1 MVCGDAF
8 LLDFWC
14 GFAEIFILFLFLF
27 AVLQFYETKRFA
39 VFRIQCGLRFS
50 YAGAPV
56 LCYSL
61 RFLNVCLC
69 CYAVFLTPPPPH
81 QTLTP
86 PSNFDLKTEL
96 GHYTTRYHRTEQL
109 RHPETQTD
117 LPMNGLKNCLLR
129 ILLGY
134 FFITPKCSWSIFK
147 VENFILSLHVT
158 NLDFPDFRCKVA
170 LKSICSLKNHY
181 GSCSL
186 EQEVSGLAN

>member
-1 MVCGDAF
+1 MNYSNKVLFLSFDLKLSQIEWVVTSVFSFHVMVCGDAV

-69 CYAVFLTPPPPH
+69 CYAVFLTPPPPL

-96 GHYTTRYHRTEQL
+96 GHYKISPDRTTS
-109 RHPETQTD
+109 
-117 LPMNGLKNCLLR
+117 
-129 ILLGY
+129 
-134 FFITPKCSWSIFK
+134 TPR
-147 VENFILSLHVT
+147 
-158 NLDFPDFRCKVA
+158 D
-170 LKSICSLKNHY
+170 
-181 GSCSL
+181 
-186 EQEVSGLAN
+186 AN

>member
-1 MVCGDAF
+1 M
-8 LLDFWC
+8 
-14 GFAEIFILFLFLF
+14 
-27 AVLQFYETKRFA
+27 RFA
-39 VFRIQCGLRFS
+39 VF
-50 YAGAPV
+50 
-56 LCYSL
+56 LCRGSCPML
-61 RFLNVCLC
+61 FF
-69 CYAVFLTPPPPH
+69 AVFKRMSVLLRGVFNPPPPPH

-147 VENFILSLHVT
+147 VENFILSLRVT

>member
-61 RFLNVCLC
+61 RFLMMSVLLRG
-69 CYAVFLTPPPPH
+69 VFNPPPPPTKPLRPPPIS
-81 QTLTP
+81 TLKL
-86 PSNFDLKTEL
+86 NWD
-96 GHYTTRYHRTEQL
+96 TTLQDITGQNNCD
-109 RHPETQTD
+109 TQRRK
-117 LPMNGLKNCLLR
+117 L
-129 ILLGY
+129 
-134 FFITPKCSWSIFK
+134 
-147 VENFILSLHVT
+147 
-158 NLDFPDFRCKVA
+158 
-170 LKSICSLKNHY
+170 ICP
-181 GSCSL
+181 
-186 EQEVSGLAN
+186 

>member
-39 VFRIQCGLRFS
+39 VFRTQCGLRFS

-61 RFLNVCLC
+61 RFLNVCLF
-69 CYAVFLTPPPPH
+69 CYAVFLTPPPPTKPLRPPPIS
-81 QTLTP
+81 TLKL
-86 PSNFDLKTEL
+86 NWD
-96 GHYTTRYHRTEQL
+96 TTRYNRTEQL
-109 RHPETQTD
+109 RHPEMQTD

-134 FFITPKCSWSIFK
+134 FF
-147 VENFILSLHVT
+147 
-158 NLDFPDFRCKVA
+158 
-170 LKSICSLKNHY
+170 HY
-181 GSCSL
+181 T
-186 EQEVSGLAN
+186 

>member
-1 MVCGDAF
+1 MTRILHVVGEQRGCLTSVMVDQSKPKQGRDWSTSTIVLRIHKQSSFLTFSRKFELVNNLTLRLCSKFTNIGNNFLVMVCGDAV

-69 CYAVFLTPPPPH
+69 CYAVFLTPAPPPNPYAPL
-81 QTLTP
+81 Q
-86 PSNFDLKTEL
+86 
-96 GHYTTRYHRTEQL
+96 
-109 RHPETQTD
+109 
-117 LPMNGLKNCLLR
+117 
-129 ILLGY
+129 
-134 FFITPKCSWSIFK
+134 
-147 VENFILSLHVT
+147 
-158 NLDFPDFRCKVA
+158 FRP
-170 LKSICSLKNHY
+170 
-181 GSCSL
+181 
-186 EQEVSGLAN
+186 

>member
-1 MVCGDAF
+1 MVCGDAV

-50 YAGAPV
+50 YVILCGFKRMSV
-56 LCYSL
+56 LLSG
-61 RFLNVCLC
+61 
-69 CYAVFLTPPPPH
+69 VFTPPPP
-81 QTLTP
+81 TLTP

-147 VENFILSLHVT
+147 VENFILSLRVT

-186 EQEVSGLAN
+186 EQEVSGFAN

>member
-39 VFRIQCGLRFS
+39 VFRIQYGLRFS

-69 CYAVFLTPPPPH
+69 CYVVFLPPPPPH

-96 GHYTTRYHRTEQL
+96 GHYKISPDRTTSTPRDANWFAHERPKKLSATYTSRLFFSLHL
-109 RHPETQTD
+109 NVPEAY
-117 LPMNGLKNCLLR
+117 LKLKILSFLYKSLTWISQISDVKLLWSQYVLLR
-129 ILLGY
+129 TIMAHVLLN
-134 FFITPKCSWSIFK
+134 K
-147 VENFILSLHVT
+147 
-158 NLDFPDFRCKVA
+158 
-170 LKSICSLKNHY
+170 KSRVLLIS
-181 GSCSL
+181 
-186 EQEVSGLAN
+186 

>member
-1 MVCGDAF
+1 MVCGDAV

-69 CYAVFLTPPPPH
+69 CYAVFLTPPPTKPLRPPPIS
-81 QTLTP
+81 TLKL
-86 PSNFDLKTEL
+86 NWD
-96 GHYTTRYHRTEQL
+96 TTRYHRTEQL
-109 RHPETQTD
+109 RHPEMQTD

-134 FFITPKCSWSIFK
+134 FF
-147 VENFILSLHVT
+147 
-158 NLDFPDFRCKVA
+158 
-170 LKSICSLKNHY
+170 HY
-181 GSCSL
+181 T
-186 EQEVSGLAN
+186 

>member
-1 MVCGDAF
+1 MRFCSIFGAVLRKFLFYFCFYLRYCSFTKQNGLRYLEFNAVCGF
-8 LLDFWC
+8 PM
-14 GFAEIFILFLFLF
+14 LFF
-27 AVLQFYETKRFA
+27 AV
-39 VFRIQCGLRFS
+39 
-50 YAGAPV
+50 
-56 LCYSL
+56 
-61 RFLNVCLC
+61 LNVCLC
-69 CYAVFLTPPPPH
+69 CYPVFLPPPPP
-81 QTLTP
+81 TLTP

-134 FFITPKCSWSIFK
+134 FFITPRCSWSIFK
-147 VENFILSLHVT
+147 VENFILSLRVT

-186 EQEVSGLAN
+186 EQEVSGFAN

>member
-69 CYAVFLTPPPPH
+69 CYAVFLTPPPPPTKPLRPPPIS
-81 QTLTP
+81 TLKL
-86 PSNFDLKTEL
+86 NWD
-96 GHYTTRYHRTEQL
+96 TTRYHRTEQL
-109 RHPETQTD
+109 RHPEMQTD

-134 FFITPKCSWSIFK
+134 FF
-147 VENFILSLHVT
+147 
-158 NLDFPDFRCKVA
+158 
-170 LKSICSLKNHY
+170 HY
-181 GSCSL
+181 T
-186 EQEVSGLAN
+186 

>member
-1 MVCGDAF
+1 MVCGDAV

-27 AVLQFYETKRFA
+27 PVLQFYETKRFA

-69 CYAVFLTPPPPH
+69 CYAVFLTPPPPKPLRPPPIS
-81 QTLTP
+81 TLKL
-86 PSNFDLKTEL
+86 NWD
-96 GHYTTRYHRTEQL
+96 TTRYHRTEQP
-109 RHPETQTD
+109 RHPEMQTD

-134 FFITPKCSWSIFK
+134 FF
-147 VENFILSLHVT
+147 
-158 NLDFPDFRCKVA
+158 
-170 LKSICSLKNHY
+170 HY
-181 GSCSL
+181 T
-186 EQEVSGLAN
+186 